1 MVENLWNTDRVTT
14 LQTNPD
20 VRHLTKYVRETR
32 NEMVLKRRRG
42 CTMTDESHKGRKR
55 SSKREINIYKFTKKK
70 EPTGQERKD
79 WNKSKDKT
87 RQFLFKE
94 KPDQQNHELTQCDQ
108 FSQHV

>member
-55 SSKREINIYKFTKKK
+55 SSKREISIYKFTKKR
-70 EPTGQERKD
+70 TYR
-79 WNKSKDKT
+79 T
-87 RQFLFKE
+87 RE
-94 KPDQQNHELTQCDQ
+94 KRLEQK
-108 FSQHV
+108 

>member
-20 VRHLTKYVRETR
+20 VRHLYTFTKYVRETR

-70 EPTGQERKD
+70 NLQDKREKTGTKVKIKRDSFCLKKNLT
-79 WNKSKDKT
+79 NKIM
-87 RQFLFKE
+87 
-94 KPDQQNHELTQCDQ
+94 N
-108 FSQHV
+108 